1 MFKHVNVFLSACIFN
16 ELPYF
21 THHWHLKFSCHLE
34 ISLIMESE
42 QNKRENSDMIEF
54 EDLGA

>member
-16 ELPYF
+16 QLPYF
-21 THHWHLKFSCHLE
+21 THHWHLNFSCHLE

-42 QNKRENSDMIEF
+42 QNKRETLI
-54 EDLGA
+54 